1 MPGMTNGLHFYSIS
15 IKECSMDDARLVD
28 LEIRLTHQEATL
40 QTLNDVVAEQQGLI
54 DQLRKEVEALK
65 RQLRDMTPDNIAA
78 PWEETPPPH
87 Y

>member
-1 MPGMTNGLHFYSIS
+1 MEDT
-15 IKECSMDDARLVD
+15 RLVD

-40 QTLNDVVAEQQGLI
+40 QALNDVVAEQQTLI
-54 DQLRKEVEALK
+54 DGLRKEVETLK
-65 RQLRDMTPDNIAA
+65 RQLRDMTPADIAA

>member
-1 MPGMTNGLHFYSIS
+1 M
-15 IKECSMDDARLVD
+15 EDARLVD

-40 QTLNDVVAEQQGLI
+40 QALNDVVAERQTLI
-54 DQLRKEVEALK
+54 DGLRKEVETLK
-65 RQLRDMTPDNIAA
+65 RQLRDMTPADIAA

>member
-1 MPGMTNGLHFYSIS
+1 M
-15 IKECSMDDARLVD
+15 EDARLID

-40 QTLNDVVAEQQGLI
+40 QALNDIIADQRGLI
-54 DQLRKEVEALK
+54 DQLRKEVESLK
-65 RQLRDMTPDNIAA
+65 RQLRDMAPANIAA

>member
-1 MPGMTNGLHFYSIS
+1 M
-15 IKECSMDDARLVD
+15 EDARLID

-40 QTLNDVVAEQQGLI
+40 QALNDVVATQQGVI
-54 DQLRKEVEALK
+54 DHLRKEVEALT
-65 RQLRDMTPDNIAA
+65 RQLRAMAPADIAA

>member
-1 MPGMTNGLHFYSIS
+1 MT
-15 IKECSMDDARLVD
+15 DARLID

-40 QTLNDVVAEQQGLI
+40 QALNDVIADQQRVI
-54 DQLRKEVEALK
+54 DQLRKEVEILK
-65 RQLRDMTPDNIAA
+65 RQIRDMSPANIAA